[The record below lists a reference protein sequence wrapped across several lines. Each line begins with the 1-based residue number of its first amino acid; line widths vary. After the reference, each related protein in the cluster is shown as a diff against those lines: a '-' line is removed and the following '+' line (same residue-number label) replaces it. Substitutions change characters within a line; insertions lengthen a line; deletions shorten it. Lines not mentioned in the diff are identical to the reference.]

1 MGLKIGELARRTGV
15 NVQTV
20 RYYERRG
27 ILAEP
32 PRTDSG
38 YRQYRPE
45 AVRRIRFIKRAQRLG
60 FTLREIDDLL
70 GLRVEGPG
78 GCAAVEARTSE
89 KLEEVESRLRE
100 LDHLRRVLE
109 GLLSACRRHEPTAE
123 CPVLEVL
130 EEGDDGI

>member
-32 PRTDSG
+32 PRKDSG

-45 AVRRIRFIKRAQRLG
+45 AVRRIRFIKRAQRPG
-60 FTLREIDDLL
+60 FTLRKIDDLL

-78 GCAAVEARTSE
+78 SCTAVEARTGE

-100 LDHLRRVLE
+100 LLFAAVVATCREQGATPSYTVLGRLR
-109 GLLSACRRHEPTAE
+109 
-123 CPVLEVL
+123 
-130 EEGDDGI
+130 